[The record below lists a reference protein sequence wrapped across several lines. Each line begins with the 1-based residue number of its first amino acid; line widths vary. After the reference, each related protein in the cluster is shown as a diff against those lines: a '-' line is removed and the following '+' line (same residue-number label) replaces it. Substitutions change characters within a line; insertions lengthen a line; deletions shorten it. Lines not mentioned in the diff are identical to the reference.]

1 MTKPKDNPV
10 IDPKL
15 IDQII
20 KNCSDPM
27 DIFKENGLMMQ
38 LKKAIV
44 ERMLEGELTTT
55 LGYEKHDPTG
65 HNSGNSRN
73 GHTEK
78 ILKCKDDQVVIKVPR
93 DRNGD
98 F

>member
-1 MTKPKDNPV
+1 MTKPKDNPA

-44 ERMLEGELTTT
+44 
-55 LGYEKHDPTG
+55 
-65 HNSGNSRN
+65 
-73 GHTEK
+73 
-78 ILKCKDDQVVIKVPR
+78 
-93 DRNGD
+93 
-98 F
+98 